1 MKTKIHAAAGSI
13 AFLCVLSFWTSSVT
27 VEVFGSHAA
36 IAMVKQMIVYA
47 LIVMVPA
54 MAIVGA
60 TGMSLGAK
68 RKGALIEA
76 KKKRMPI
83 IAGAGLLVLV
93 PAALYLNYKASNGAF
108 DTIFYVVQGIEL
120 VAGAMNLSLLGL
132 NIRDG
137 LKMTAKRRQ
146 MKARA

>member
-36 IAMVKQMIVYA
+36 IAMVKQTIVYA

-108 DTIFYVVQGIEL
+108 DTMFYVVQGIEL

>member
-108 DTIFYVVQGIEL
+108 DTMFYVVQGIEL

>member
-1 MKTKIHAAAGSI
+1 MKTKIHAAAGTI

-36 IAMVKQMIVYA
+36 IAMVKQTIVYA

-108 DTIFYVVQGIEL
+108 DTMFYVVQGIEL
-120 VAGAMNLSLLGL
+120 AAGAMNLSLLGL

-146 MKARA
+146 MKART